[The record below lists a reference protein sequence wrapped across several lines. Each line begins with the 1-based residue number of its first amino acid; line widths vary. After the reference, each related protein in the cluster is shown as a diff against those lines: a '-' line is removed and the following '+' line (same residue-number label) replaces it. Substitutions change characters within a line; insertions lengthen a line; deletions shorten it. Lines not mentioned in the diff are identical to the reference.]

1 MFSLKSKSLTPN
13 LPFPF
18 QQVKFGSPDYVDRD
32 IDEAMEDFIQRIE
45 CYRANYISIDDEK
58 DRYPWCFSLWA
69 IKKRSIVISDDLM
82 FPLNR
87 KLSYIKIFDVG
98 SRYLVNQVQDH
109 IQSRI
114 VYYLMNIHVTP
125 RSIYLSRHGESELNL
140 LGRIGG
146 DSGLS
151 PRGQKASRL
160 RRAELFMASLLQ
172 SLKQQSCLL
181 QV

>member
-1 MFSLKSKSLTPN
+1 MLF
-13 LPFPF
+13 F
-18 QQVKFGSPDYVDRD
+18 VRDRK
-32 IDEAMEDFIQRIE
+32 
-45 CYRANYISIDDEK
+45 EK
-58 DRYPWCFSLWA
+58 RHHFWQFNVPS
-69 IKKRSIVISDDLM
+69 
-82 FPLNR
+82 NR

-98 SRYLVNQVQDH
+98 SRYLVNRVQDH

-151 PRGQKASRL
+151 PRGQKASTL
-160 RRAELFMASLLQ
+160 HDRAESFYAKF
-172 SLKQQSCLL
+172 KQ
-181 QV
+181 

>member
-1 MFSLKSKSLTPN
+1 MTKTGTGVRHHEISRLSITSKSTVCSFLF
-13 LPFPF
+13 L
-18 QQVKFGSPDYVDRD
+18 
-32 IDEAMEDFIQRIE
+32 M
-45 CYRANYISIDDEK
+45 
-58 DRYPWCFSLWA
+58 
-69 IKKRSIVISDDLM
+69 KKNS
-82 FPLNR
+82 

-98 SRYLVNQVQDH
+98 SRFLVNRVQDH

-151 PRGQKASRL
+151 PRGQKVNAS
-160 RRAELFMASLLQ
+160 SLIF
-172 SLKQQSCLL
+172 
-181 QV
+181 V

>member
-1 MFSLKSKSLTPN
+1 MLCSHSNPNHSLRICF
-13 LPFPF
+13 FPF
-18 QQVKFGSPDYVDRD
+18 KQVKFGSPDYVDRD
-32 IDEAMEDFIQRIE
+32 IDEAMEDFVQRIE

-58 DRYPWCFSLWA
+58 DRYPWCFFLYV
-69 IKKRSIVISDDLM
+69 IKKRSLIISDDSM

-98 SRYLVNQVQDH
+98 SRYLVNRVQDH

-160 RRAELFMASLLQ
+160 HDRPESFYAKFKHYITN
-172 SLKQQSCLL
+172 LK
-181 QV
+181 V